1 MKGEKGANLIIT
13 ANGAFPI
20 QCCTLKRNKK
30 DMFHWLTQTVAVL
43 SHLFHVFG
51 SLLSV
56 YLFAG
61 CPEFPLK
68 KLQFHLNT
76 HS

>member
-1 MKGEKGANLIIT
+1 MLHTEEL
-13 ANGAFPI
+13 
-20 QCCTLKRNKK
+20 KK
-30 DMFHWLTQTVAVL
+30 DKVHKLTQMLTAFT
-43 SHLFHVFG
+43 HFFQAFG
-51 SLLSV
+51 TLLSV

-61 CPEFPLK
+61 RPEFPLK

>member
-1 MKGEKGANLIIT
+1 MNKEKAANLVIT
-13 ANGAFPI
+13 ANGAFAV

-30 DMFHWLTQTVAVL
+30 DMFRWLTQTVAVFTRFL
-43 SHLFHVFG
+43 RAFG

-61 CPEFPLK
+61 RPEFPLK

-76 HS
+76 HG